1 MGRGQQAA
9 RSELTE
15 HDLRVKIIGKFLKE
29 KRTKAGLTQQEVALG
44 LSYDTAQFVSN
55 WERGISLPP
64 LVALPKLA
72 IKSCMGVEFVNAAR
86 YSASSSVGTEQRINL
101 WSTSGEALRFRSKS
115 WRASSTAAAGRAAE

>member
-1 MGRGQQAA
+1 MAKGAGAKG
-9 RSELTE
+9 ELSE

-29 KRTKAGLTQQEVALG
+29 KRTKAGLTQQEVAQG

-72 IKSCMGVEFVNAAR
+72 GMYKVAAKEFIDVMCE
-86 YSASSSVGTEQRINL
+86 YQEQVLKRTKKQML
-101 WSTSGEALRFRSKS
+101 ELFAQHK
-115 WRASSTAAAGRAAE
+115 RA